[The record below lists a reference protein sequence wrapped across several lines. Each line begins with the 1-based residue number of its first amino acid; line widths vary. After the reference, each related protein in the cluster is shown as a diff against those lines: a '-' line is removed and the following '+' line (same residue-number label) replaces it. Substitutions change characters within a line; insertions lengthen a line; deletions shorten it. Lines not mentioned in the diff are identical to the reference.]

1 MVSARFGAAKTVLV
15 EEAVVATLALAVP
28 AEWRGWKGDETS
40 SDTEVAIATTVTS
53 SSPWLLLFLQVPFS
67 IGTAVGTKVAVIC
80 GVIVAVAVVVVVV
93 VDGNNRSRSSL
104 STVAE
109 KGGGDND
116 AGMLIA

>member
-1 MVSARFGAAKTVLV
+1 MVFARFGAAKTVLV
-15 EEAVVATLALAVP
+15 EEAVAATLALAVP

-40 SDTEVAIATTVTS
+40 SDTEVAIATTATS

-67 IGTAVGTKVAVIC
+67 IGTAVGTKIAVIF
-80 GVIVAVAVVVVVV
+80 GVIVAVAVV